1 MVGEDGRPD
10 MLNGEQIWKNCGNMG
25 TNRNFGT
32 RDQGRTT
39 LKVECSSGN
48 RLVIGEDLV
57 LHMDSNTRGKHL
69 KLGKKF
75 LIF

>member
-10 MLNGEQIWKNCGNMG
+10 MLNGEQTWKNCGNMG

-48 RLVIGEDLV
+48 RLVIGEDLRV
-57 LHMDSNTRGKHL
+57 LFSTWTLIRGANT
-69 KLGKKF
+69 
-75 LIF
+75 